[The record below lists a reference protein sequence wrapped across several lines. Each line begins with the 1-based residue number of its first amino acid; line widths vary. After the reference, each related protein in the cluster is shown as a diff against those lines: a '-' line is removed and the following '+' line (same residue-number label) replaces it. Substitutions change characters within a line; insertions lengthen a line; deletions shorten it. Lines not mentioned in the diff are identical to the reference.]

1 MPQMPGNSSC
11 RRPSAVTTWVTG
23 GTIQPGADDFTML
36 WLHAVQ
42 DVPQVGGLVLMPA
55 ASARR

>member
-36 WLHAVQ
+36 WL
-42 DVPQVGGLVLMPA
+42 LIMTFRR
-55 ASARR
+55 SAGSC